1 VCVCVR
7 VRERERERLR
17 MCRSVQCVW
26 RSDDNYISYF
36 SADVIKPMTVATY
49 RKKNWCMASEG
60 ESIMVRGREAG
71 MLAGSFTI
79 NTKKEGIASW

>member
-1 VCVCVR
+1 
-7 VRERERERLR
+7 
-17 MCRSVQCVW
+17 
-26 RSDDNYISYF
+26 
-36 SADVIKPMTVATY
+36 MTVATY